1 MGDNPLLLIKEKRRK
16 ERIKNPSR
24 GGIVDAVEANYT
36 NFFLPLPLSFFF
48 PHVSRTLIKI
58 TKSCCAA
65 SVCASVYEKKKERR
79 NGEKKERLK

>member
-1 MGDNPLLLIKEKRRK
+1 MDENPR
-16 ERIKNPSR
+16 R

-36 NFFLPLPLSFFF
+36 NFFFLSPLSFF

-65 SVCASVYEKKKERR
+65 RVRASVHEKKKGGGKTERKR
-79 NGEKKERLK
+79 KEMK

>member
-1 MGDNPLLLIKEKRRK
+1 MDENPR
-16 ERIKNPSR
+16 R

-36 NFFLPLPLSFFF
+36 NFFFLSPLSFF

-65 SVCASVYEKKKERR
+65 RVRASVHEKKKRGK
-79 NGEKKERLK
+79 NGEKKERNEMKYIYI